1 MALDRNQLL
10 ALAKATARASLNP
23 STAFAWGDK
32 KLTFEA
38 LNEVFQKEMNELAGT
53 YALYRENKNTIF
65 RLIEEG
71 LDEILPAKVMQNYG
85 QFADTKTYA
94 QGDKPVFRVRVS
106 EYSKKRAKSFVT
118 RVGLAGRYETFKLDG
133 YTMEVNMAA
142 YGGAA
147 EIGFEEFLDG
157 RITMAD
163 VYNLVLEGL
172 DEVVYKEIAK
182 AMEQLANSTNIPRAN
197 KVKGNT
203 WNENEFDRLIAIA
216 DVYGKSTIYCTYEF
230 AATIRPMNGTAI
242 NYNALSDRMK
252 EDLWNNGTF
261 GNYKGH
267 TVIILPQS
275 FEDANNEVKVMDPA
289 YAWIIPTGAEKPVKV
304 AFEGSSA
311 VREVENDDWSREIQ
325 TYKKMGVAVY
335 HVNPGICVYKNSSL
349 TKSNLPGAA
358 GAWEDTT
365 NSTGW
370 YELTT
375 PTTGGTTGGT
385 G

>member
-1 MALDRNQLL
+1 
-10 ALAKATARASLNP
+10 
-23 STAFAWGDK
+23 
-32 KLTFEA
+32 
-38 LNEVFQKEMNELAGT
+38 
-53 YALYRENKNTIF
+53 
-65 RLIEEG
+65 
-71 LDEILPAKVMQNYG
+71 MQNYG

-182 AMEQLANSTNIPRAN
+182 AMTQLANSTNIPRAN

-203 WNENEFDRLIAIA
+203 WNENEFDRLVATA

-267 TVIILPQS
+267 TVIILPQIMNKRLWTLLALGLFLLALKNLS
-275 FEDANNEVKVMDPA
+275 RLLSKVLLLLEKWKMM
-289 YAWIIPTGAEKPVKV
+289 TGQERFRHTRKWVWL
-304 AFEGSSA
+304 F
-311 VREVENDDWSREIQ
+311 I
-325 TYKKMGVAVY
+325 M
-335 HVNPGICVYKNSSL
+335 
-349 TKSNLPGAA
+349 
-358 GAWEDTT
+358 
-365 NSTGW
+365 
-370 YELTT
+370 
-375 PTTGGTTGGT
+375 
-385 G
+385 